1 MKPGPYGGVP
11 RLARYGVAL
20 LSVGLA
26 LVTRLALAPV
36 LGDRLPFLTF
46 FLAVIVSGWLGGL
59 GPGLLAVVTSIVAN
73 RLVFG
78 AVDPTRAVAYL
89 VVTTVI
95 VVIYGSLHA
104 AKERAEAAHEREL
117 AARGAAEA
125 ARERTAFLA
134 DGNVA
139 LTASLD
145 YVQTLSAL
153 ADLVVPRLAD
163 WCAVD
168 AVEVDGTIRRV
179 AARHRNPAKAEI
191 TRATAVFPADPD
203 GRHPRTEVIRT
214 GRSRVMVEVTDELLG
229 RIAADAEHLRVM
241 RQLGYVSAMIVP
253 LVARG
258 RTIGAI
264 TCAITESTRRY
275 GTEDLKLAEEV
286 ALRAAL
292 ALDNA
297 RLYHDAEAARAEA
310 QQANRA
316 KDQFLSVV
324 SHELKTPLASTLGW
338 LRVLRSGNGDH
349 SGRGL
354 ASIERSVRVQAR
366 LIDDLLDVSRMVMG
380 RVRVDR
386 QPVELA
392 ALVAAAADTIRPE
405 ADTKGVRLDVTTGLP
420 PIGTTG
426 DPERLQQ
433 IVWNLLSNAVK
444 FTPTGGHV
452 QVRLAPHSA
461 SAELVV
467 EDDGA
472 GIDAAFLPHV
482 FDDFRQAEPV
492 NSRAKGGLGIG
503 LTITR
508 HLVEL
513 HGGTIAVASAGRDRG
528 ATFTVVLP
536 LTSPAARSTPEP
548 TDSGTPLDGSRSA

>member
-1 MKPGPYGGVP
+1 MAVVRP
-11 RLARYGVAL
+11 LARYGVAL

-26 LVTRLALAPV
+26 LAGRLVLTRV
-36 LGDRLPFLTF
+36 LGDRLPFVTF
-46 FLAVIVSGWLGGL
+46 FLAVIVSGWLGGR
-59 GPGLLAVVTSIVAN
+59 GPGALALAMGLVVN

-78 AVDPTRAVAYL
+78 PADGPRALGYL
-89 VVTTVI
+89 VVSSVI
-95 VVIYGSLHA
+95 VLIYGSLRT
-104 AKERAEAAHEREL
+104 AKERAEEAHRREL

-125 ARERTAFLA
+125 ARERIAFLA

-145 YVQTLSAL
+145 YEQTLSVL

-168 AVEVDGTIRRV
+168 VVDPDGTIRRV
-179 AARHRNPAKAEI
+179 AVRHRDPGKAEV
-191 TRATAVFPADPD
+191 TRATAVFKPDPE

-214 GRSRVMVEVTDELLG
+214 GRSQLVAEVTDDLLG
-229 RIAADAEHLRVM
+229 RVAADAEHLRVM

-264 TCAITESTRRY
+264 TCAITESERRY
-275 GTEDLKLAEEV
+275 AADDLKLAEEI

-297 RLYHDAEAARAEA
+297 RLYHEAEAARAEA

-338 LRVLRSGNGDH
+338 LRVLRSGNGDQ
-349 SGRGL
+349 SARGL
-354 ASIERSVRVQAR
+354 ASIERSVRVQAK

-380 RVRVDR
+380 RVRVDP
-386 QPVELA
+386 QPVDLG
-392 ALVAAAADTIRPE
+392 ALVAAAVDTIRPE
-405 ADTKGVRLDVTTGLP
+405 ADEKGVRLDVTTGP
-420 PIGTTG
+420 RPIGATG

-433 IVWNLLSNAVK
+433 IVWNLVSNAVK
-444 FTPTGGHV
+444 FTPAGGHV
-452 QVRLAPHSA
+452 QVRLAQKNGC
-461 SAELVV
+461 AELVV
-467 EDDGA
+467 EDDGK

-492 NSRAKGGLGIG
+492 SSRAKGGLGIG

-513 HGGTIAVASAGRDRG
+513 HGGTIVVASPGTDRG
-528 ATFTVVLP
+528 ATFIVVLP
-536 LTSPAARSTPEP
+536 LPPPATTSPPEP
-548 TDSGTPLDGSRSA
+548 TDPGTPLDGGGCA